1 MGEEVRAIG
10 RLPKR
15 LRDREQ
21 GRRRAGGR
29 AKRPVDPMP
38 AENWCVRLPGMT
50 SPSGPAT
57 GAGRRAAVTGAA
69 SGIGAA
75 TARRLLADGW
85 RVACLDRNLEG
96 ARATAGTAGLAV
108 QIDVADETSTAQ
120 AFAEVQASLG
130 GLEALVTAAGVIE
143 TTAFFDTTPAQFRRL
158 FDVNVIGTFL
168 SVRDAARLM
177 APGARVCIV
186 ASISS
191 LTGGGYVATGAY
203 ATSKGAVL
211 TMMKSCAR
219 ALGDRGIA
227 VNAVAPGF
235 IDTPFVASAMNDPA
249 RRREVVAA
257 VGKVGSA
264 EQIAECC
271 AWLVSPAA
279 DFVHGSTLIADGGVL
294 MH

>member
-1 MGEEVRAIG
+1 M
-10 RLPKR
+10 
-15 LRDREQ
+15 
-21 GRRRAGGR
+21 
-29 AKRPVDPMP
+29 
-38 AENWCVRLPGMT
+38 
-50 SPSGPAT
+50 T

-75 TARRLLADGW
+75 TARRLMADGW

-96 ARATAGTAGLAV
+96 ARETAESSGLAIEV
-108 QIDVADETSTAQ
+108 DVADEAAQ
-120 AFAEVQASLG
+120 IDAFARIRDAWG
-130 GLEALVTAAGVIE
+130 GLDALVTAAGIIE
-143 TTAFFDTTPAQFRRL
+143 TTPFLETTPAQFRRL

-168 SVRDAARLM
+168 SVREAAKLM
-177 APGARVCIV
+177 DRGARICLV

-191 LTGGGYVATGAY
+191 YTGGGYVATGAY

-219 ALGDRGIA
+219 ALGERGIA

-235 IDTPFVASAMNDPA
+235 IDTPFVASAMNDPV
-249 RRREVVAA
+249 RRKEVVAA
-257 VGKVGSA
+257 VGKVGTA

-279 DFVHGSTLIADGGVL
+279 DFVHGATLIADGGVL

>member
-1 MGEEVRAIG
+1 
-10 RLPKR
+10 
-15 LRDREQ
+15 
-21 GRRRAGGR
+21 
-29 AKRPVDPMP
+29 
-38 AENWCVRLPGMT
+38 MT
-50 SPSGPAT
+50 SPSGA
-57 GAGRRAAVTGAA
+57 ASVRGRRAAVTGAA

-85 RVACLDRNLEG
+85 RVACLDRNLDG
-96 ARATAGTAGLAV
+96 ARVTAGTDGMAV
-108 QIDVADETSTAQ
+108 EIDVADEASTAR
-120 AFAEVQASLG
+120 AFAEVQTSLG
-130 GLEALVTAAGVIE
+130 GLDALVTAAGVIE
-143 TTAFFDTTPAQFRRL
+143 TTPFLETTPAQFRRL
-158 FDVNVIGTFL
+158 FDINVIGTFL

-177 APGARVCIV
+177 QPGSRICIV

-235 IDTPFVASAMNDPA
+235 IDTPFVASAMNDPQ
-249 RRREVVAA
+249 RRLEVVAA